1 MSTHREKLRLI
12 AIACSILGLGLLLT
26 DLDQRTSF
34 SPENIKTVRGTLKS
48 YQFEN
53 RVRSGLAYYLML
65 HGNPRSFQ
73 IPAVLIEDFDE
84 QRFIERNSTQ
94 DTLALAYLE
103 VKSVLFKDRNVLL
116 EIDQNGLKFL
126 RTEES
131 IKKIKQEKS
140 LMKMIAPL
148 FILIGLTIL
157 YFQRKRKPAFKTPLP
172 PQ

>member
-1 MSTHREKLRLI
+1 MSTHREKLRLL
-12 AIACSILGLGLLLT
+12 AIACLILGLGLLLT

-53 RVRSGLAYYLML
+53 RGRSGLAYSLML

-84 QRFIERNSTQ
+84 QRFIARNSTQ

-103 VKSVLFKDRNVLL
+103 VQSVLFKDRDVLL
-116 EIDQNGLKFL
+116 EIDQNGFKFL

-131 IKKIKQEKS
+131 IKKIQQEKA
-140 LMKMIAPL
+140 LMRMIAPL

-157 YFQRKRKPAFKTPLP
+157 YLQRKRKPALKSPQP